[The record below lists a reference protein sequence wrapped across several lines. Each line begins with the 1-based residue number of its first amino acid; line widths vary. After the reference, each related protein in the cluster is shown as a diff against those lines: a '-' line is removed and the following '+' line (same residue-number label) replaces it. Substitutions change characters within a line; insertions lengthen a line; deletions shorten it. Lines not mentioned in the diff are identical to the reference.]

1 MCGKRSLRIEIRNPL
16 TVCGRGEP
24 GDGVRGP
31 GFCRDLCG
39 YRDRLPDG
47 AEPGG
52 GDPDASGADDGAG
65 DRDRPR
71 PKPDY
76 KNTSRYTRE
85 PTPHCTSHSRRPGS
99 PQPAEAAEEAAPA
112 EVAEEAALAEA
123 AEPGVAAEEA
133 ALAEAAEPG
142 GAAEEAALA
151 EAAEPGGNRGGKTD
165 GLLPVGGRHTRHLK
179 STAKSQQV

>member
-1 MCGKRSLRIEIRNPL
+1 MRIEIRNPL

-31 GFCRDLCG
+31 GFCRDPCG

-99 PQPAEAAEEAAPA
+99 PQPAEAAEEAAQA
-112 EVAEEAALAEA
+112 EAAESGAAAEGAAQAEA
-123 AEPGVAAEEA
+123 AEPGAAVEEAAQAEAAEPGAAAEEA
-133 ALAEAAEPG
+133 AL
-142 GAAEEAALA
+142 
-151 EAAEPGGNRGGKTD
+151 AEPGGNRGGKTD